1 MVKKGVYLAVVSI
14 LVSGVLM
21 ISGCEYHSQGERAE
35 MMTEQIASRLEL
47 YESQKEQLNGL
58 KEELIDDRRQLRI
71 SGLTIEGKLI
81 DQLHNE
87 KIHQGQLKEVIAK
100 ERAKRDEMV
109 SSVVIKLA
117 AFHDSLSPKQRSKLI
132 EMVEEWDSHR
142 KRHYHSVNKLHEALV
157 MLRRPLF

>member
-1 MVKKGVYLAVVSI
+1 MVKKRVSLAVVSI

-21 ISGCEYHSQGERAE
+21 IFGCGYNSHGERAE
-35 MMTEQIASRLEL
+35 QMTEKIASRLDL
-47 YESQKEQLNGL
+47 YDSQKEQLNGL

-71 SGLTIEGKLI
+71 SRLTIEGKLI
-81 DQLHNE
+81 DQLRNE
-87 KIHQGQLKEVIAK
+87 KIDQGQLKEAIAK

-142 KRHYHSVNKLHEALV
+142 KRHHQ
-157 MLRRPLF
+157 